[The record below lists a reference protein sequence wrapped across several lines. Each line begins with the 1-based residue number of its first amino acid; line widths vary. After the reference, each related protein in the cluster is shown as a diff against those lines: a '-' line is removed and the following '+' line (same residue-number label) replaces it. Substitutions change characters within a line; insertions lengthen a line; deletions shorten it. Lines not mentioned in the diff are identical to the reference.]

1 MCKKNGERR
10 FPLDSVPLTELVA
23 RLFLSCVLGGLI
35 GFERQ
40 TRRKSAGL
48 RTNILVCIGSCLMMM
63 ISVGIEGADRARI
76 ASQVVSGIGFLGAG
90 AIMKEGLSVTG
101 LTTAACLWV
110 VAGVGLA
117 VGAGAYTGAVATTIF
132 VMVTLGV
139 PGRFDSFLV
148 QGDNV
153 ALALV
158 TKNNPGVLRSLAD
171 ALAQQNYS
179 IHSIH
184 VHMRDGVQ
192 RFGGEPT
199 LEIELEVSARK
210 KLIDRGAVLETL
222 RGIEG
227 VIKVD
232 SLGF

>member
-1 MCKKNGERR
+1 MDNGA
-10 FPLDSVPLTELVA
+10 LTEIAA

-40 TRRKSAGL
+40 SRHKSAGL
-48 RTNILVCIGSCLMMM
+48 RTNVLVCIGSCLMM
-63 ISVGIEGADRARI
+63 ILSLQIEGADRARI
-76 ASQVVSGIGFLGAG
+76 AAQVVSGIGFLGAG

-117 VGAGAYTGAVATTIF
+117 VGAGAYLGAVVTTVF

-148 QGDNV
+148 QGDSV

-158 TKNNPGVLRSLAD
+158 TKNNPGVMRSLAD
-171 ALAQQNYS
+171 ALARQNYA
-179 IHSIH
+179 I
-184 VHMRDGVQ
+184 RRRADAGDRAGGQ
-192 RFGGEPT
+192 RAQAAHRPG
-199 LEIELEVSARK
+199 
-210 KLIDRGAVLETL
+210 RGAGNAAGH
-222 RGIEG
+222 RRHHQG
-227 VIKVD
+227 
-232 SLGF
+232 GFPWLLA